1 MAMTKRETMTKT
13 NILIGST
20 CVMVATNTWG
30 FSADGEDP
38 VVNFLL
44 YFCLHCIPDQS
55 YLTIT
60 VTKKS

>member
-1 MAMTKRETMTKT
+1 MTKTMTKTKT
-13 NILIGST
+13 NILIGGT
-20 CVMVATNTWG
+20 CAMVAANTLG

-38 VVNFLL
+38 VVNLL
-44 YFCLHCIPDQS
+44 LNLCLHCIPDQS